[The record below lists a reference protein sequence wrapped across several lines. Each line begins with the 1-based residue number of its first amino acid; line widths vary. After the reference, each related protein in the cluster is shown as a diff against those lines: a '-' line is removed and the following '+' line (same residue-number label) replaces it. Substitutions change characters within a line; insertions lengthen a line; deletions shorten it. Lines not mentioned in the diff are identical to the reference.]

1 MLQAERDKGNIIT
14 MPMNWGTLRL
24 SNLPKVTQ
32 EVSGRAGNW
41 TQISWIAGQDF
52 NHKAIFRLSLSLS
65 FPAPL
70 QSFHFSTL
78 LKKIAFKNPF
88 GNTLGMLW
96 PPQLYLA
103 QL

>member
-1 MLQAERDKGNIIT
+1 
-14 MPMNWGTLRL
+14 MNWGTLRL

-52 NHKAIFRLSLSLS
+52 NHKAIFRLSYFFPLRS
-65 FPAPL
+65 FY
-70 QSFHFSTL
+70 FSTL
-78 LKKIAFKNPF
+78 LKKITLKNPF
-88 GNTLGMLW
+88 VNTLGMLR
-96 PPQLYLA
+96 PPQPYLA